1 MDTRPG
7 EELPLDRLEP
17 YLRRELN
24 EPFGPLTV
32 TQFRGGHANLTY
44 ELRFGERSVVLRRPP
59 FGKIAPGAHDMR
71 REYRVLSRLPD
82 HFSPAPGALHLCT
95 DPEIIGA
102 DFVVMERRYGTVIRY
117 RLPEEFAG
125 VERAEQR
132 LTDALMRATADLHQV
147 DVAAAGLGDLGR
159 PEGFVERQ
167 LRGWSKRWQLAK
179 TDENADM
186 DVLQRRL
193 PEDVPVPQSM
203 SIVHGDLKF
212 DNCQFQPG
220 EPDTVTS
227 VFDWDMATLGDPL
240 VELAGTLSFWPDPE
254 IDPAEMPLPLLL
266 GDWPDKDYLKARYA
280 EYTGFDLRRMPWYEA
295 FACFKTAVI
304 AQQLYH
310 RYRQGDSHD
319 ARMEKFGAA
328 AKSFARLGVK
338 KLQG

>member
-7 EELPLDRLEP
+7 EELPLERLEP
-17 YLRRELN
+17 YLRARLPLE
-24 EPFGPLTV
+24 GPLTV
-32 TQFRGGHANLTY
+32 HQFKGGHANLTY
-44 ELRFGERSVVLRRPP
+44 ELKFGDHAVVLRRPP

-82 HFSPAPGALHLCT
+82 HFSPAPRALHLCT
-95 DPEIIGA
+95 DPAILGA

-117 RLPEEFAG
+117 RLPEAFAG
-125 VERAEQR
+125 IEGAEPR
-132 LTDALMRATADLHQV
+132 LTDALMRVSADLHRV
-147 DVAAAGLGDLGR
+147 DVVAAGVEDLGK
-159 PEGFVERQ
+159 PAGFVARQ
-167 LRGWSKRWQLAK
+167 LRGWSKRWELVK
-179 TDENADM
+179 TEANADM

-193 PEDVPVPQSM
+193 PENVPVPQAVSV
-203 SIVHGDLKF
+203 VHGDLKF

-227 VFDWDMATLGDPL
+227 VFDWDMATLGEPL
-240 VELAGTLSFWPDPE
+240 VDLAGTLSFWPDPE
-254 IDPAEMPLPLLL
+254 IDPAEMPLPLLV
-266 GDWPDKDYLKARYA
+266 GEWPDKDYLMARYA